1 MTYPNAATPLGRH
14 DYSASRHSLVRG
26 VGRGFEF
33 SMYLKHLHMTVSVL
47 DTAWRSFYGA
57 RAFGTVVIAVGTFKG
72 LIIHG

>member
-1 MTYPNAATPLGRH
+1 MTYPNAATPLGRN
-14 DYSASRHSLVRG
+14 DYSASRHIIAAGSGKGL
-26 VGRGFEF
+26 EF
-33 SMYLKHLHMTVSVL
+33 PMYLKHLHMAVSVL